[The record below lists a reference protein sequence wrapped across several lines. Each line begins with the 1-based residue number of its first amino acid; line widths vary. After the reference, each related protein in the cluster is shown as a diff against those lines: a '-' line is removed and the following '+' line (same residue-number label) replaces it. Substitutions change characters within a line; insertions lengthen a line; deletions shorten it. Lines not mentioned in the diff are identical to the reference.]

1 MDLLAEDD
9 PEYFDKK
16 EFLES
21 VIISLEGSIAYANR
35 LAELAEEKQREAGV
49 TEERKAEL
57 ERAAA
62 ALRKVP
68 SAYLSDCVQTNHF
81 FSPAVL
87 YPVLLQTVLFR
98 LLYPA
103 SGPESYRRLFSS

>member
-1 MDLLAEDD
+1 MIDKAKRQMDLLAEDD

-49 TEERKAEL
+49 TEETAKPNWSVQRQLFEKC
-57 ERAAA
+57 RHR
-62 ALRKVP
+62 LRTP
-68 SAYLSDCVQTNHF
+68 SL
-81 FSPAVL
+81 
-87 YPVLLQTVLFR
+87 R
-98 LLYPA
+98 LC
-103 SGPESYRRLFSS
+103 RWFC